1 MLYTATIVMC
11 LLGEPHSYKT
21 CDLMN
26 GSYKFRTEA
35 ECQQSTINRVK
46 NLMEYTDVFDRY
58 EIIDNKCLEWIAI
71 GPQDQKL

>member
-1 MLYTATIVMC
+1 
-11 LLGEPHSYKT
+11 
-21 CDLMN
+21 MN

-58 EIIDNKCLEWIAI
+58 EIVDNRCLEWIAI
-71 GPQDQKL
+71 GSPDQKL